1 MSSNL
6 KSFNV
11 GYGIEI
17 NEGSECVE
25 LYREY
30 EDGKEEC
37 LSGLDELY
45 LKEDADQ
52 EIDELRK
59 KHTWKN
65 CSDEPP
71 PGDGIYLVEC
81 LTRGAGLDMLIAPC
95 LFSDG
100 KWMSLGDRSKDI
112 ISWCEMP
119 VHEVHR

>member
-1 MSSNL
+1 MSNIL
-6 KSFNV
+6 
-11 GYGIEI
+11 
-17 NEGSECVE
+17 
-25 LYREY
+25 
-30 EDGKEEC
+30 EDLFVTDVRQIIRK
-37 LSGLDELY
+37 
-45 LKEDADQ
+45 
-52 EIDELRK
+52 LRRQ
-59 KHTWKN
+59 HTWKN
-65 CSDEPP
+65 CSDELP